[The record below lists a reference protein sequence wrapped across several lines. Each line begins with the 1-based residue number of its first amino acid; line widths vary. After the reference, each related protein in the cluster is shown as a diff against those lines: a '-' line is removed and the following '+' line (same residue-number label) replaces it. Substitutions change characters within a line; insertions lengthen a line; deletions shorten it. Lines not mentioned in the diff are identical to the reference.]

1 MLWSRRNC
9 LRIPIDR
16 EESIKERKD
25 KRITMVLSSEQQFHK
40 SDGITLAVLNFWSCT
55 PSATGSY
62 VRPAG
67 WLADEILAIFE
78 IFKIHYRLK

>member
-9 LRIPIDR
+9 LRISIDR

-55 PSATGSY
+55 PSATGLMLGQQ
-62 VRPAG
+62 AG
-67 WLADEILAIFE
+67 WLAGRRNPGNFG
-78 IFKIHYRLK
+78 